1 MPKEPID
8 PQQWGQVLQ
17 TLPPFPIV
25 LVTTRTNAIT
35 IGQIEYFTFSP
46 LRLGIAIAHQ
56 RHTYGLLKDEREFVV
71 NVPDAS
77 LVEAVKIC
85 GSRSG
90 RDCDKFKEA
99 SLDTEGSAQ
108 VQAVGIVQCGA
119 NIECRVSR
127 EIEFEK
133 RTWFIGDVVAARVRG
148 GHEGAAALMCGRRDY
163 LLPGEVVAPR

>member
-56 RHTYGLLKDEREFVV
+56 RHTYGLLKDECEFVV

-85 GSRSG
+85 GSRYPPFFS
-90 RDCDKFKEA
+90 
-99 SLDTEGSAQ
+99 
-108 VQAVGIVQCGA
+108 
-119 NIECRVSR
+119 
-127 EIEFEK
+127 
-133 RTWFIGDVVAARVRG
+133 
-148 GHEGAAALMCGRRDY
+148 
-163 LLPGEVVAPR
+163 